1 MIENSLEWDT
11 YDGNAKCVLRAWW
24 MLSPY
29 INSVVPYYV
38 SVAPLIVI
46 VSVSICILPP
56 GIKTHFACA
65 S

>member
-11 YDGNAKCVLRAWW
+11 YDAHAKCVLRARW

-38 SVAPLIVI
+38 RVAPLIVI
-46 VSVSICILPP
+46 VVPL
-56 GIKTHFACA
+56 
-65 S
+65 